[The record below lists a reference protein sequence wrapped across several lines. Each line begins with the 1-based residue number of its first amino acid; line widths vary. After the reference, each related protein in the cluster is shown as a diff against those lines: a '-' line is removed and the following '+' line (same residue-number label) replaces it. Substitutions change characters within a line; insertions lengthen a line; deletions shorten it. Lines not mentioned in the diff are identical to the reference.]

1 MTNSPMLAEKMKEFQ
16 CSREHRHVMLTNG
29 RAQKCQVYPD
39 EFCRLVCKTVMKE
52 QKPERIQNNQHVE
65 RGSERTEHH

>member
-1 MTNSPMLAEKMKEFQ
+1 
-16 CSREHRHVMLTNG
+16 MLTNG

-52 QKPERIQNNQHVE
+52 TNQKEFKTINML
-65 RGSERTEHH
+65 SEAVK